1 MRQAGFL
8 VLREAAMP
16 SVLIEIGFISNREE
30 ERYLNSQKGQN
41 TIAKEIATAIV
52 DYERQIRKRSGK
64 Q

>member
-1 MRQAGFL
+1 
-8 VLREAAMP
+8 MP

-30 ERYLNSQKGQN
+30 ERYLNSQKGQ
-41 TIAKEIATAIV
+41 TKIANEIATAIV